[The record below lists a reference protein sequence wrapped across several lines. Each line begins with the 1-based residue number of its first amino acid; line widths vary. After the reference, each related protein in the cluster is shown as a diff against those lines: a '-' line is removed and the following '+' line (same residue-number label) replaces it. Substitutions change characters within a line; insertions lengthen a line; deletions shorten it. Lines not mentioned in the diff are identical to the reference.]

1 MVNLELKEYDRLKEA
16 ERQYNEI
23 LSEKRKPMAVVY
35 RVGKSNR
42 DLVSDREGFFSEN
55 QALQEALSANEN
67 LRHNCEAKTSM
78 IKDLRVRLESAKGS
92 PYQLI
97 PLLIG
102 AVVGVL
108 ATMLF

>member
-1 MVNLELKEYDRLKEA
+1 MVNLELKEYDRLKEV

-35 RVGKSNR
+35 RVGRPAR
-42 DLVSDREGFFSEN
+42 DPISGREGFFSEN

-67 LRHNCEAKTSM
+67 LRHSCEAKSSV
-78 IKDLRVRLESAKGS
+78 IKELKAKLESPES
-92 PYQLI
+92 SLSSLTYVF
-97 PLLIG
+97 IG
-102 AVVGVL
+102 AIVGIL